1 MKVETLIND
10 LENVRITMLD
20 YEDGRFRYYTRIDRQ
35 TAEELAVALIEAGY
49 RKSIIRRITSWLF
62 KRKEVKE

>member
-1 MKVETLIND
+1 MKVETLIKD

-49 RKSIIRRITSWLF
+49 RKSIIRRITSWFF
-62 KRKEVKE
+62 KRKEVKG

>member
-1 MKVETLIND
+1 MKVATLIND

-35 TAEELAVALIEAGY
+35 TAEELAVALVKLGY
-49 RKSIIRRITSWLF
+49 RKSIIRRLTAWLF